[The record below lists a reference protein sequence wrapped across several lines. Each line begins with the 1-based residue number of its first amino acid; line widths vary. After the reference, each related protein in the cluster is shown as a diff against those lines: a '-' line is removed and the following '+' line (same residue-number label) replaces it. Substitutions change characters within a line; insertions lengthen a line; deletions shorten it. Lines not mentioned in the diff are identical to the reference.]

1 MAGSKKDFDMEAEV
15 AMLEKIGR
23 EVIKEL
29 DWDDVSLPL
38 RSYHAFIIAPARAP
52 YTEDE
57 SVPRPSCL
65 ITPWL

>member
-38 RSYHAFIIAPARAP
+38 RSKIFLSHDAFIIAPARAP
-52 YTEDE
+52 
-57 SVPRPSCL
+57 
-65 ITPWL
+65 IH